1 MPAPDD
7 DQAEVP
13 EIRRVDG
20 EGVHVG
26 AGPDTVFDVCFDG
39 RRVWSFW
46 SERDTTKAAHGDFLA
61 AWPNALAARLS
72 GTTEVSVLEHGAE
85 EPQYVDE
92 IAFDDSGERLSIVN
106 KSGQP
111 LGLDKS
117 GKLVPTFDTR
127 TEEQSRALLDS
138 LVIVLDELRAAGID
152 AFPAYGT
159 LLGAVREGRLIGH
172 DSDADIGYVSRH
184 EHPADVVT
192 ESFDLQRR
200 LVGLGY
206 ATSRYS
212 GASFQVKVVE
222 PDGFVRGLDVFG
234 GYLAD
239 GVLNLMGEVRI
250 PFESDWIFPLG
261 TCTLEGRE
269 LPAPAVPERLLEAM
283 YGPGWKVPDPAYKFE
298 TPESTIRAFN
308 QYFRV
313 TRARRATWAITHRR
327 TPVRVGKAAPSPLA
341 EYVVEREGVPAQVF
355 DLGAGKA
362 VDGVWFAR
370 QGSTVVAYDYLMAP
384 TAKARRIAA
393 REDLTLEAR
402 SLNLQEWRSV
412 FSEGARVARIPGPR
426 TLIANH
432 LFDSV
437 PRFGRGSAARF
448 ASMATRQGGVLY
460 ADFWCSGSPDRE
472 DPWRPVPVDEVVA
485 ILTAVGAHIVSRE
498 EFTDPVHDDRR
509 TGRVVAQWQPA
520 NA

>member
-1 MPAPDD
+1 M
-7 DQAEVP
+7 P
-13 EIRRVDG
+13 EILRVDR
-20 EGVHVG
+20 EGVHLET
-26 AGPDTVFDVCFDG
+26 GPDTVFDVCFDG

-46 SERDTTKAAHGDFLA
+46 SARDTTRTSHGGVLA
-61 AWPNALAARLS
+61 PWPNALAGRLA

-138 LVIVLDELRAAGID
+138 LVVVLDELTAAGID

-184 EHPADVVT
+184 EHPADVIA

-200 LVGLGY
+200 LVRLGY

-212 GASFQVKVVE
+212 GASFQVKVIE

-234 GYLAD
+234 GYLAE

-261 TCTLEGRE
+261 TCTLEGRT
-269 LPAPAVPERLLEAM
+269 LPAPAVPEKLLEAM
-283 YGPGWKVPDPAYKFE
+283 YGPGWKVPDPAYQFG

-308 QYFRV
+308 QYFRP

-327 TPVRVGKAAPSPLA
+327 TPVRVGRAAPSPLA
-341 EYVVEREGVPAQVF
+341 EYVVEQEGVPEQVF

-362 VDGVWFAR
+362 VDSVWFAR
-370 QGSTVVAYDYLMAP
+370 QGSTVVAYDYLVAP
-384 TAKARRIAA
+384 AARAKRIAA
-393 REDLTLEAR
+393 RQQLALESR
-402 SLNLQEWRSV
+402 HLNFQEWRSV
-412 FSEGARVARIPGPR
+412 LSEGARVSRIPGPR
-426 TLIANH
+426 ALIAHH

-448 ASMATRQGGVLY
+448 ASMATREGGRLY
-460 ADFWCSGSPDRE
+460 ADFWCSGSPDKDE
-472 DPWRPVPVDEVVA
+472 PWRPVAVDEVVA
-485 ILTAVGAHIVSRE
+485 ILIAAGAHIVSRE
-498 EFTDPVHDDRR
+498 EFADPVHDDRR